1 MATVTRRRTP
11 RLLAIVVAVFASATC
26 DDPVGPTGPPGIT
39 IVAGADITDSID
51 ARPAQALLVEVHT
64 VGGLPARRVLVRF
77 SGLPIGLAQNP
88 RVWVGPIS
96 FQPILTLTE
105 DSTDASGRA
114 RVLVAL
120 GTVAGPGGVEITVPD
135 LGFADTAWYTINPGH
150 GVSVV
155 SEPADTVVYNSRS
168 FALRPTVLDRY
179 GNARPDPVSFVA
191 DSASASVSPGGTVTT
206 QALGRARVRVSD
218 GAGHAD
224 TTWVSVIPTGTI
236 AATSATGIVI
246 ADLDG
251 SNRRNVPGVTV
262 AAWVDWNPAG
272 DTLVFATTDYDSRL
286 FVTNTTGPPRR
297 LITDSTGLSSEWR
310 PQYSR
315 DGQWIYFSA
324 AGNGRYQALWRV
336 RPDGSS
342 PEFIGPVSGDNDGHV
357 APSSDGSRVAYVSNS
372 CCYPDLGLFVLHVAS
387 GVADSLVAR
396 AVTPR
401 WSPGDSLIG
410 FISAGAIVSGG
421 VLVVRPDGQGLR
433 PITPLGANY
442 SQGLDW
448 SPAGDWVI
456 ARGPSGRLDLIRVA
470 DHLVLTLPYFTDL
483 DRPAWRP

>member
-1 MATVTRRRTP
+1 MATVATRRRAV
-11 RLLAIVVAVFASATC
+11 RFFAIVGCVLASATC
-26 DDPVGPTGPPGIT
+26 DDPIGPTGGPGIT
-39 IVAGADITDSID
+39 IIAGAGIADSVD
-51 ARPAQALLVEVHT
+51 ARPAQALLVQVHT
-64 VGGLPARRVLVRF
+64 LAGLPARHTIVRF
-77 SGLPIGLAQNP
+77 SGLPSAGGQNP
-88 RVWVGPIS
+88 SVRVGPVS
-96 FQPILTLTE
+96 FQPILSLTE
-105 DSTDASGRA
+105 DSTDANGRA

-120 GTVAGPGGVEITVPD
+120 GTVAGPGGVEITVPE
-135 LGFADTAWYTINPGH
+135 LGFADTALYTINPGH
-150 GVSVV
+150 AVSIV
-155 SEPADTVVYNSRS
+155 SEPADTVMYQSRS
-168 FALRPTVLDRY
+168 FTLRASARDRY
-179 GNARPDPVSFVA
+179 GNARLDPVSFVA
-191 DSASASVSPGGTVTT
+191 DSASASVVPGGTVTT
-206 QALGRARVRVSD
+206 QALGRAQVRAGD

-224 TTWVSVIPTGTI
+224 TTWVSVIPQGTI
-236 AATSATGIVI
+236 AATSPTGIVI

-286 FVTNTTGPPRR
+286 YVTNTTGPPRR

-342 PEFIGPVSGDNDGHV
+342 PEFLGPASGDNDGHV

-372 CCYPDLGLFVLHVAS
+372 CCYPNLGLFLLHVAS
-387 GVADSLVAR
+387 GVADSLAPR
-396 AVTPR
+396 AFTPR

-410 FISAGAIVSGG
+410 FISSG

-433 PITPLGANY
+433 QITPLGADY
-442 SQGLDW
+442 AQGFDW